1 MVPNI
6 NLLPELEKKSATPKL
21 LYGVFIIAVAM
32 ILAYLIFMFFTAKV
46 LIITLLV
53 EEQKLTKKRDV
64 LQLALDVQQNENQ
77 GSLAQSVQF
86 AESVSYPVTPLIDE
100 TRALLPAHSY
110 LRNYEFGENTIH
122 ITVDFESMKDISK
135 YVERLLTSAYFT
147 DTQISDI
154 TNFEMQ
160 LGEQKELTPEEKF
173 KQVPRYSVTINA
185 MIDYIY
191 LAGGRR
197 S

>member
-32 ILAYLIFMFFTAKV
+32 ILAYLIFMFFTAKGE
-46 LIITLLV
+46 IITLSE
-53 EEQKLTKKRDV
+53 EEQTLTKKRDE

-154 TNFEMQ
+154 TNFEVQ
-160 LGEQKELTPEEKF
+160 LGEKKELTPEEKF
-173 KQVPRYSVTINA
+173 KQVPRYSVTITA

>member
-6 NLLPELEKKSATPKL
+6 NLLPELEKKSTTPKL
-21 LYGVFIIAVAM
+21 LYGGLIVAVAM
-32 ILAYLIFMFFTAKV
+32 IPAYLIFMFFTAKGE
-46 LIITLLV
+46 IITLIE
-53 EEQKLTKKRDV
+53 EEQTLTKQRDE
-64 LQLALDVQQNENQ
+64 LQLALNVQQNENQ
-77 GSLAQSVQF
+77 GSLEQSVKF

-110 LRNYEFGENTIH
+110 LRNYEFGENTVD

-135 YVERLLTSAYFT
+135 YVERLLASAYFI

-154 TNFEMQ
+154 SNFEVQ
-160 LGEQKELTPEEKF
+160 LGEQKELTSEEKF
-173 KQVPRYSVTINA
+173 KQVPRYEVTMTA
-185 MIDYIY
+185 TIDYIY

>member
-6 NLLPELEKKSATPKL
+6 NLLPELEKKSTTPKL
-21 LYGVFIIAVAM
+21 LYGVLIIVIAI
-32 ILAYLIFMFFTAKV
+32 ILAYLIFMFYTAEGE
-46 LIITLLV
+46 LITLTD
-53 EEQKLTKKRDV
+53 EEQALTTKRNE
-64 LQLALDVQQNENQ
+64 LQLALDAKQNENK
-77 GSLAQSVQF
+77 GSLVQSVQF
-86 AESVSYPVTPLIDE
+86 VESISYPVTPLIDE
-100 TRALLPAHSY
+100 TRALLPAHTY
-110 LRNYEFGENTIH
+110 LRNYTFGENAVN

-135 YVERLLTSAYFT
+135 YVERLLASAYFT

-154 TNFEMQ
+154 SNFEVQ

-173 KQVPRYSVTINA
+173 KQVPRYEVTITA
-185 MIDYIY
+185 MIEYMY

>member
-32 ILAYLIFMFFTAKV
+32 ILAYLIFMFFTAKGE
-46 LIITLLV
+46 IITLSE
-53 EEQKLTKKRDV
+53 EEQMLTKKRDE
-64 LQLALDVQQNENQ
+64 LQLALDVQLNENQ

-110 LRNYEFGENTIH
+110 LRNYEFRENTIH

-154 TNFEMQ
+154 TNFEVQ

-173 KQVPRYSVTINA
+173 KQVPRYSVTITA

>member
-32 ILAYLIFMFFTAKV
+32 ILAYLIFMFFTAKGE
-46 LIITLLV
+46 IITLSE
-53 EEQKLTKKRDV
+53 EEQTLTKKRDE

-154 TNFEMQ
+154 TNFEVQ

-173 KQVPRYSVTINA
+173 KQVPRYSVTITA